1 MRGALYTARRFLL
14 SQGMSGREFVSRGA
28 ASLPVSYDGPP
39 RDFHFMLVPRL
50 TLLAFSAALEPLRIA
65 NQVAGQE
72 LYRWYLM
79 TEDGAPVRCSC
90 GVLLTP
96 DSALRDVPPSARAFV
111 CAGVEPAR
119 SVSDRVTAWVS
130 RQRAFGGRVGG
141 ICTGAFALARA
152 GLLKDRRFTLH
163 WENQPAFVERHP
175 DLLPTGRLFEDDHG
189 LLTCGGGSAATD
201 MMLSLIEADH
211 GKDLAA
217 IVADMC
223 IHRRSSSPDTAQR
236 SAHSRALSSRNPHLL
251 AAIQYM
257 SDRLEMPADGD
268 EVADH
273 AGISRR
279 QLERLFRR
287 HVGQSPAQFYLD
299 LRVSRAHAL
308 LNETSLS
315 VAEIAAA
322 TGFASSSQLSGRFR
336 KRFGL
341 SPGAY
346 RKSWAVAPPR

>member
-1 MRGALYTARRFLL
+1 MEKGN
-14 SQGMSGREFVSRGA
+14 FVPRGA
-28 ASLPVSYDGPP
+28 ASLQVIYDGPP
-39 RDFHFMLVPRL
+39 KDFYFLLVPRL

-65 NQVAGQE
+65 NQVAGKE
-72 LYRWYLM
+72 LYRWFLM
-79 TEDGAPVRCSC
+79 TEDGGPVRCSC
-90 GVLLTP
+90 GVTLTP
-96 DSALRDVPPSARAFV
+96 DFALCDIPRGARAFV

-119 SVSDRVTAWVS
+119 HVSAKVAAWVS
-130 RQRAFGGRVGG
+130 RQQAFGGRVGG

-152 GLLKDRRFTLH
+152 GMLKDRRFTLH
-163 WENQPAFVERHP
+163 WENQPAFVERYIG
-175 DLLPTGRLFEDDHG
+175 LTPTGRLFENDQG
-189 LLTCGGGSAATD
+189 LMTCGGGSAATD
-201 MMLSLIEADH
+201 MMLSIIETDH

-223 IHRRSSSPDTAQR
+223 IHQRSSSPDSAQR

-251 AAIQYM
+251 GAIQYM
-257 SDRLEMPADGD
+257 SDHLETPV
-268 EVADH
+268 ESEHVAAH

-287 HVGQSPAQFYLD
+287 YVGQSPAQFYID

-315 VAEIAAA
+315 IAEIAAA
-322 TGFASSSQLSGRFR
+322 TGFTSSSQLSTRFR

-346 RKSWAVAPPR
+346 RKSWAVDTET

>member
-1 MRGALYTARRFLL
+1 MDNRD
-14 SQGMSGREFVSRGA
+14 FVPKGA
-28 ASLPVSYDGPP
+28 ASFRVDYDGPAQE
-39 RDFHFMLVPRL
+39 FYFLLVPRL

-65 NQVAGQE
+65 NQVAGKA

-96 DSALRDVPPSARAFV
+96 DTPLGDIPRGARAFV
-111 CAGVEPAR
+111 CAGIEPAR
-119 SVSDRVTAWVS
+119 HVTGRIATWVS
-130 RQRAFGGRVGG
+130 RQQVFGGRVGG

-152 GLLKDRRFTLH
+152 GLLEGRRFTLH
-163 WENQPAFVERHP
+163 WENQPAFMERHIGLVP
-175 DLLPTGRLFEDDHG
+175 SGRLFENDNG

-201 MMLSLIEADH
+201 MMLSLIAADH

-217 IVADMC
+217 VVADMC
-223 IHRRSSSPDTAQR
+223 LHQRSRAPDMAQR

-251 AAIQYM
+251 AAIQIM
-257 SDRLEMPADGD
+257 SENLETPLEGD
-268 EVADH
+268 VIARR
-273 AGISRR
+273 AGVSRR

-287 HVGQSPAQFYLD
+287 HINQSPAQFYIG
-299 LRVSRAHAL
+299 LRISQAHAL
-308 LNETSLS
+308 LGETSMS
-315 VAEIAAA
+315 IGEIALA
-322 TGFASSSQLSGRFR
+322 TGFASASQLSGQFR

-346 RKSWAVAPPR
+346 RKSWAAPPEG

>member
-1 MRGALYTARRFLL
+1 MESRD
-14 SQGMSGREFVSRGA
+14 FVPRGA
-28 ASLPVSYDGPP
+28 ASFRVAYDGPP
-39 RDFHFMLVPRL
+39 KDFYFLLVPRL

-65 NQVAGQE
+65 NQVAGKE

-90 GVLLTP
+90 GVMLTP
-96 DSALRDVPPSARAFV
+96 DSALLDLPRGARAFV
-111 CAGVEPAR
+111 CAGVEPA
-119 SVSDRVTAWVS
+119 DQVTPKVAAWVS
-130 RQRAFGGRVGG
+130 RQTAFGGRVGG

-152 GLLKDRRFTLH
+152 GLLKNRRFTLH
-163 WENQPAFVERHP
+163 WENQPAFMERYIG
-175 DLLPTGRLFEDDHG
+175 LTPTGRLFEDDKG

-211 GKDLAA
+211 GREMAA

-223 IHRRSSSPDTAQR
+223 IHQRSSSPDTAQR
-236 SAHSRALSSRNPHLL
+236 TAHSRALSSRNPHLL
-251 AAIQYM
+251 SAIQFM
-257 SDRLEMPADGD
+257 SETLEAPVDCD
-268 EVADH
+268 EVA
-273 AGISRR
+273 AQSGISRR

-287 HVGQSPAQFYLD
+287 YVGQSPAQFYMD

-308 LNETSLS
+308 LNETSMN

-322 TGFASSSQLSGRFR
+322 TGFASSSQLSSRFR

-346 RKSWAVAPPR
+346 RKSWTALSD

>member
-1 MRGALYTARRFLL
+1 MTSRD
-14 SQGMSGREFVSRGA
+14 FVPKGA
-28 ASLPVSYDGPP
+28 ASFRVDYDGPA
-39 RDFHFMLVPRL
+39 REFYFLLLPRL

-65 NQVAGQE
+65 NQVAGKE

-96 DSALRDVPPSARAFV
+96 DRALGDLPRDARGFV

-119 SVSDRVTAWVS
+119 HVSARVAHWIS

-141 ICTGAFALARA
+141 ICTGAFALAQA
-152 GLLKDRRFTLH
+152 GQLDGRRFTLH
-163 WENQPAFVERHP
+163 WENQPAFMERYIGLTP
-175 DLLPTGRLFEDDHG
+175 SGRLFENDNG

-211 GKDLAA
+211 GTDLAA
-217 IVADMC
+217 VVADMC
-223 IHRRSSSPDTAQR
+223 LHQRSRSPDMAQR

-251 AAIQYM
+251 AAIQIM
-257 SDRLEMPADGD
+257 SDTLETPLESDDIARQ
-268 EVADH
+268 
-273 AGISRR
+273 AGVSRR

-287 HVGQSPAQFYLD
+287 YINQSPAQFYMG
-299 LRVSRAHAL
+299 LRVSQAHAL
-308 LNETSLS
+308 LGETSMS
-315 VAEIAAA
+315 VGEIAMA
-322 TGFASSSQLSGRFR
+322 TGFASASQLSARFR

-346 RKSWAVAPPR
+346 RKTWESAPEA